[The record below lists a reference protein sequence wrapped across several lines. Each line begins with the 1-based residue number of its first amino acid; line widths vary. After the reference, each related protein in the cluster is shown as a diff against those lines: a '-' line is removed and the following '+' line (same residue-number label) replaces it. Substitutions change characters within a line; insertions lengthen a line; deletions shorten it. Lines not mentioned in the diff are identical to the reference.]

1 MFDKRSRFTLLVA
14 ALALVVSACG
24 GSGSTETS
32 AAPEASDTSA
42 MDMGENEEF
51 SFGEPAEA
59 SDADMTIEI
68 EAKDSLSFD
77 PAEVAIAAGQI
88 VTFRITNTGQIP
100 HEFTLGDAATQDA
113 HEAEM
118 VEMMESGET
127 VMHDEPNSVRLEAG
141 ETKELTWHFTQS
153 GTVLIGC
160 HEPGHYAG
168 GMKGTLTIAS

>member
-1 MFDKRSRFTLLVA
+1 MFDKRPRFALLV
-14 ALALVVSACG
+14 LVLVLVVSACG
-24 GSGSTETS
+24 GSDSSDTS

-42 MDMGENEEF
+42 MDMEETEEF

-59 SDADMTIEI
+59 SEADMTVEI
-68 EAKDSLSFD
+68 EAKDNLTFD

-100 HEFTLGDAATQDA
+100 HEFTLGDAETQDA

-118 VEMMESGET
+118 VEMMGSGET

-141 ETKELTWHFTQS
+141 ETKELTWHFTES
-153 GTVLIGC
+153 GTVLMGC